1 MIAACNSGGGAN
13 GIFITISS
21 ATVVNVVTT
30 GAMHTVAYAKDG
42 NTFCYGGATNILY
55 IVNGTTANNTIMS

>member
-13 GIFITISS
+13 GVFITISS
-21 ATVVNVVTT
+21 AAVVNVVTT
-30 GAMHTVAYAKDG
+30 GAMLTVAYAKDG
-42 NTFCYGGATNILY
+42 NTFCYGGTNNILY